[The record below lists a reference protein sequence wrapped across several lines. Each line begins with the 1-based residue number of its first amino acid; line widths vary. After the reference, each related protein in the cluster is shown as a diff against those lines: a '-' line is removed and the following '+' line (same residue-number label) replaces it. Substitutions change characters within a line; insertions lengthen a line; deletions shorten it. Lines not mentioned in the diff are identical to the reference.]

1 MYTCLWNLDS
11 QLPLFWWV
19 RCTPPFFWSW
29 EGLQGG
35 FMDLEAAAKDLL
47 EPLGFE
53 VLELKINKDSKN
65 REILLRID
73 KLSEEIVSI
82 DDVSLVA
89 NVFGLELD
97 QIDPFE
103 DPYQLNVESPGSK
116 RPLKTKRHF
125 ERFIDLKAKVKTNKK
140 TFTGVIKEVTDKS
153 VSFLVKKELHKYKFS
168 EIKANLAEWPKT
180 PR

>member
-1 MYTCLWNLDS
+1 
-11 QLPLFWWV
+11 
-19 RCTPPFFWSW
+19 
-29 EGLQGG
+29 
-35 FMDLEAAAKDLL
+35 MDLEAAAKNLL

-53 VLELKINKDSKN
+53 VLEVKINKESKN

-73 KLSEEIVSI
+73 KINEEIVSI

-125 ERFIDLKAKVKTNKK
+125 ERFINLKAKVKTNKN
-140 TFTGVIKEVTDKS
+140 TFIGVIKEVSNDS
-153 VSFLVKKELHKYKFS
+153 VSFLLKKELKTYKFA

>member
-1 MYTCLWNLDS
+1 MNL
-11 QLPLFWWV
+11 
-19 RCTPPFFWSW
+19 
-29 EGLQGG
+29 E
-35 FMDLEAAAKDLL
+35 EAAINLL

-53 VLELKINKDSKN
+53 VLELKIKGDSRH

-73 KLSEEIVSI
+73 KLNEEIVSI

-97 QIDPFE
+97 RIDPFE
-103 DPYQLNVESPGSK
+103 ESYLLNVESPGSK
-116 RPLKTKRHF
+116 RPLKSKRHF
-125 ERFIDLKAKVKTNKK
+125 ERFIDLKAKVKTPKK
-140 TFTGVIKEVTDKS
+140 TILGVIKEVHEDS
-153 VSFLVKKELHKYKFS
+153 VSFLVNKNLETYKFS

>member
-1 MYTCLWNLDS
+1 M
-11 QLPLFWWV
+11 PLEFRFPTTIILGGC

-35 FMDLEAAAKDLL
+35 YMDLEAAAKNLL
-47 EPLGFE
+47 TPMGFE
-53 VLELKINKDSKN
+53 VLELRILGDSRN

-73 KLSEEIVSI
+73 KLNEEIVSI

-103 DPYQLNVESPGSK
+103 EAYNLNVESPGSK
-116 RPLKTKRHF
+116 RPLITKRHF
-125 ERFIDLKAKVKTNKK
+125 ERFIDLKAKVKTPKK
-140 TFTGVIKEVTDKS
+140 TIVGVIKEVNEDS
-153 VSFLVKKELHKYKFS
+153 VGFLIGKNIEAYKYA